1 VAFRFIIPSKRR
13 SIVENSPADN
23 AHPDETLQGI
33 YIFRNSL
40 KEARLKGDTI
50 ELYNLDGTPA
60 GTEPVTTVRV
70 GDVLEIYDK
79 SGNKIG
85 SQQLPGEDQ
94 KTS

>member
-13 SIVENSPADN
+13 SIVENRPADN
-23 AHPDETLQGI
+23 TPPEETLQGI
-33 YIFRNSL
+33 YVYRDGL
-40 KEARLKGDTI
+40 REARLKYII
-50 ELYNLDGTPA
+50 ELYHLDGTPA

-79 SGNKIG
+79 NENKIG